1 VAEVDAPHNPATD
14 STVLV
19 KRLRE
24 VSHLTAEELDRLPF
38 GVIQVDTAGKV
49 LAYNATEARLA
60 GREPSKVIGRHFFTE
75 IAPCTNVPSFA
86 ARFHR
91 GIERGQLRDVFP
103 FTFPF
108 PTGPVLVTVT
118 LMYEPNADHAWIF
131 VDRAGAADG
140 P

>member
-1 VAEVDAPHNPATD
+1 VDAPHNPATD
-14 STVLV
+14 SIVLL

-24 VSHLTAEELDRLPF
+24 ITHLSHEELDALPF
-38 GVIQVDTAGKV
+38 GVIKVDKTGVV

-60 GREPSKVIGRHFFTE
+60 GRTPSEVIGRHFFTE

-86 ARFHR
+86 ERFHR

-108 PTGPVLVTVT
+108 PSGAVLVTVT
-118 LMYEPNADHAWIF
+118 LIYESNAEHAWIF
-131 VDRAGAADG
+131 VDRADS
-140 P
+140 

>member
-1 VAEVDAPHNPATD
+1 VDPHNPATD

-24 VSHLTAEELDRLPF
+24 VTHLTPAELDGLPF
-38 GVIQVDTAGKV
+38 GVIKLDKAGTV

-60 GREPSKVIGRHFFTE
+60 GRTPSQVIGRNFFTE
-75 IAPCTNVPSFA
+75 IAPCTNVRSFA

-91 GIERGQLRDVFP
+91 GIELGQLRDVFP

-108 PTGPVLVTVT
+108 PTGAVLVTIT
-118 LMYEPNADHAWIF
+118 LLHEPGADHAWIF
-131 VDRAGAADG
+131 VDRADSS
-140 P
+140 